1 MNTEVFN
8 QTDKKLSKSVVLD
21 LEQFN
26 LIQVALW
33 TLKEKVNSEMSKSNN
48 QSDRNELYVYAQQI
62 INLKYDL
69 KEVFDK
75 DF

>member
-8 QTDKKLSKSVVLD
+8 KTDKKVLKSVVLD

-33 TLKEKVNSEMSKSNN
+33 TLKEKVNNEMSK
-48 QSDRNELYVYAQQI
+48 
-62 INLKYDL
+62 
-69 KEVFDK
+69 
-75 DF
+75 

>member
-8 QTDKKLSKSVVLD
+8 KTDKKVLKSVVLD

-33 TLKEKVNSEMSKSNN
+33 TLKEKVNNEMSKSNN
-48 QSDRNELYVYAQQI
+48 QSDINELYVYAQQI
-62 INLKYDL
+62 IDLKYDL

>member
-1 MNTEVFN
+1 MNAEV
-8 QTDKKLSKSVVLD
+8 TAKMIEKVSKSVVLSV
-21 LEQFN
+21 EEFN

-33 TLKEKVNSEMSKSNN
+33 TLKEKVNSEMAKSNSQN
-48 QSDRNELYVYAQQI
+48 DRNELYVYAQQI
-62 INLKYDL
+62 IDLKYDL